1 MIKSVRIS
9 NYQSHADT
17 ELEFHPGVNVLVGSS
32 DSGKSAIFRAMT
44 WVMTN
49 RPLGNAFCRWGTKKT
64 QVDLTIDPDNT
75 IGRTKSKS
83 ENNYL
88 FQGRELLAGTE
99 VPEDIQRT
107 LKIDPQINIQQQI
120 SAPFLLSSSPGEVA
134 TFFNDIAGL
143 SDIDLSIKNLKSWQ
157 AGHIRIIKRLDLDIE
172 KQQAQVEEMKYLD
185 QAELDLESLERKQ
198 SELDQ
203 IQADHKQIKDLI
215 HKHSRCSE
223 TLDEVSVKANAVG
236 PINKLVQRTKDLDT
250 LRQKAESLT
259 KTIQWYEMSRRAM
272 LELESKAEAIDS
284 LSTIGDKMDKLV
296 QIRDQIIGLKKTW
309 KNWTSTDAA
318 FRTKQ
323 TEAEQ
328 LKNKISDMMPE
339 VCPLCEQEVL
349 K

>member
-32 DSGKSAIFRAMT
+32 DSGKSAIFRAMS

-64 QVDLTIDPDNT
+64 QVELTIDSDTT

-88 FQGRELLAGTE
+88 FQGRDLLAGTE
-99 VPEDIQRT
+99 VPEDIQRV

-134 TFFNDIAGL
+134 AFFNDIAGL

-157 AGHIRIIKRLDLDIE
+157 ASHIRIIKRLDLDIE
-172 KQQAQVEEMKYLD
+172 KQQAQVDAMKYLD
-185 QAELDLESLERKQ
+185 QAERNLEALEQKQ

-203 IQADHKQIKDLI
+203 IKVDHKQIKDLI

-236 PINKLVQRTKDLDT
+236 PVNKLVQKTKDLDT
-250 LRQKAESLT
+250 LRQKADGLT
-259 KTIQWYEMSRRAM
+259 KTIQWHEMSHRVM
-272 LELESKAEAIDS
+272 LELESRAEAIDQ
-284 LSTIGDKMDKLV
+284 LSAIGDKMDRLD
-296 QIRDQIIGLKKTW
+296 QIRNQITGLKKTW
-309 KNWTSTDAA
+309 KSWTSTDVA

-323 TEAEQ
+323 TEVER
-328 LKNKISDMMPE
+328 LGNKIADMMPP
-339 VCPLCEQEVL
+339 VCPLCEQEV

>member
-1 MIKSVRIS
+1 MIKSVHIK

-32 DSGKSAIFRAMT
+32 DSGKSAIFRAIA

-64 QVDLTIDPDNT
+64 QVELTIDSDTT

-88 FQGRELLAGTE
+88 FQGRDLLAGTE
-99 VPEDIQRT
+99 VPEDIQRV

-134 TFFNDIAGL
+134 AFFNDIAGL

-157 AGHIRIIKRLDLDIE
+157 ASHIRIIKRLDLDIE
-172 KQQAQVEEMKYLD
+172 KQQAQVDEMKYLD
-185 QAELDLESLERKQ
+185 QAERNLEALEQKQ

-203 IQADHKQIKDLI
+203 IKVDHKQIKDLI

-236 PINKLVQRTKDLDT
+236 PVNKLVQKTKDLDT
-250 LRQKAESLT
+250 LRQKAEGLT
-259 KTIQWYEMSRRAM
+259 KTIQWHEMSHRVM
-272 LELESKAEAIDS
+272 LELESRAEAIDQIS
-284 LSTIGDKMDKLV
+284 IIGDKMDRMV
-296 QIRDQIIGLKKTW
+296 QIRDQLAGLKKTW
-309 KNWTSTDAA
+309 TSWTNTDVA

-323 TEAEQ
+323 TEVERMQ
-328 LKNKISDMMPE
+328 NKISDMMPA
-339 VCPLCEQEVL
+339 VCPLCEQEV

>member
-1 MIKSVRIS
+1 MIKSVHIK

-32 DSGKSAIFRAMT
+32 DSGKSAIFRAMA

-64 QVDLTIDPDNT
+64 QVDLTIDPDTT
-75 IGRTKSKS
+75 IARTKSKS

-107 LKIDPQINIQQQI
+107 LKIDPVINIQQQI

-134 TFFNDIAGL
+134 SFFNDIAGL

-157 AGHIRIIKRLDLDIE
+157 AGHIRVIKRLDLDIE
-172 KQQAQVEEMKYLD
+172 KQQTQVDEMKYLD
-185 QAELDLESLERKQ
+185 QAERDLEALEQKQ
-198 SELDQ
+198 SELNQ
-203 IQADHKQIKDLI
+203 IQADHKQIKDLL

-236 PINKLVQRTKDLDT
+236 PVNKLVQKTKDLDT
-250 LRQKAESLT
+250 LRQKAEGLT
-259 KTIQWYEMSRRAM
+259 KTIQWHEMSHRVM
-272 LELESKAEAIDS
+272 LELESRAEAIDQ
-284 LSTIGDKMDKLV
+284 LSAIGDKMDRLD
-296 QIRDQIIGLKKTW
+296 QIRNQITELKKTW
-309 KNWTSTDAA
+309 KSWTRTDVA

-323 TEAEQ
+323 TEVEA
-328 LKNKISDMMPE
+328 LRNKISDMMPE
-339 VCPLCEQEVL
+339 VCPLCEQEV

>member
-1 MIKSVRIS
+1 MIKSVYIK

-32 DSGKSAIFRAMT
+32 DSGKSAIFRAMA

-49 RPLGNAFCRWGTKKT
+49 RPLGNAFCRWGTTKT
-64 QVDLTIDPDNT
+64 QVDLTVDQDIT

-99 VPEDIQRT
+99 VPEDIHRT

-134 TFFNDIAGL
+134 AFFNDIAGL
-143 SDIDLSIKNLKSWQ
+143 SDIDCSIKNLKTWQ
-157 AGHIRIIKRLDLDIE
+157 AAHVRMIKRLDLDIE
-172 KQQAQVEEMKYLD
+172 KQQAQVDEMKYLD
-185 QAELDLESLERKQ
+185 QAEQDLEALEHKQ
-198 SELDQ
+198 SELNQ

-223 TLDEVSVKANAVG
+223 TLDEIAVKADAVG
-236 PINKLVQRTKDLDT
+236 PVNKLVQKTKDLDT

-259 KTIQWYEMSRRAM
+259 KTVQWYVRSRRAM

-284 LSTIGDKMDKLV
+284 LSTIGDKMDRLV
-296 QIRDQIIGLKKTW
+296 QIRNQITGLKKTW
-309 KNWTSTDAA
+309 KSWTSTDLA

-323 TEAEQ
+323 TEVE
-328 LKNKISDMMPE
+328 LLRNKISDMMPE
-339 VCPLCEQEVL
+339 VCPLCEQEAR
-349 K
+349 

>member
-1 MIKSVRIS
+1 MIKSIHIK

-44 WVMTN
+44 WAMTN

-64 QVDLTIDPDNT
+64 QVDLIVNPDIT

-134 TFFNDIAGL
+134 AFFNDIAGL
-143 SDIDLSIKNLKSWQ
+143 SDIDLSIKNLKTWQ
-157 AGHIRIIKRLDLDIE
+157 ASHIRIIKRLDLDIE
-172 KQQAQVEEMKYLD
+172 KQQAQADEMKYLD
-185 QAELDLESLERKQ
+185 QAELKIWQLEDRQKK
-198 SELDQ
+198 LDQ
-203 IQADHKQIKDLI
+203 TQADHKQIKDQI
-215 HKHSRCSE
+215 HKYSRCSE
-223 TLDEVSVKANAVG
+223 TLDEISVKAGAAI
-236 PINKLVQRTKDLDT
+236 PINKLVQKTKDLDT
-250 LRQKAESLT
+250 LRHNAESLA
-259 KTIQWYEMSRRAM
+259 KNIRAYERNRRWM
-272 LELESKAEAIDS
+272 LELETNADAIDQ
-284 LSTIGDKMDKLV
+284 LSTIGDKMDQLS
-296 QIRDQIIGLKKTW
+296 QIQKQSTGLENVIKTISDLMRYM
-309 KNWTSTDAA
+309 K
-318 FRTKQ
+318 TKQ
-323 TEAEQ
+323 SEAKRLQNE
-328 LKNKISDMMPE
+328 ISDMMPE
-339 VCPLCEQEVL
+339 VCPLCEQEI

>member
-1 MIKSVRIS
+1 MIKSVHIK

-32 DSGKSAIFRAMT
+32 DSGKSAIFRAMA

-64 QVDLTIDPDNT
+64 QVDLTIDPDTT
-75 IGRTKSKS
+75 IARTKSKS

-107 LKIDPQINIQQQI
+107 LKIDPVINIQQQI

-134 TFFNDIAGL
+134 SFFNDIAGL

-157 AGHIRIIKRLDLDIE
+157 AGHIRVIKRLDLDIE
-172 KQQAQVEEMKYLD
+172 KQQAQVDEMKYLD
-185 QAELDLESLERKQ
+185 QAERNLEALEQKQ

-203 IQADHKQIKDLI
+203 IQADHKQIKDLL

-236 PINKLVQRTKDLDT
+236 PVNKLVQKTKDLDT
-250 LRQKAESLT
+250 LRQKAEGLT
-259 KTIQWYEMSRRAM
+259 KTIQWHEMSHRVM
-272 LELESKAEAIDS
+272 LELESRAEAIDQ
-284 LSTIGDKMDKLV
+284 LSAIGDKMDKLV
-296 QIRDQIIGLKKTW
+296 QIRGQIEEVKKTW
-309 KNWTSTDAA
+309 KSWNSTDSA

-323 TEAEQ
+323 TEVER
-328 LKNKISDMMPE
+328 LRNKILGMMPAI
-339 VCPLCEQEVL
+339 CPLCEQEMR
-349 K
+349 